1 MKYAKMTVEFMEFFQ
16 IGFDYAESSWYIET
30 ADGEE
35 LISFEKACYFNYKN
49 LQELVD
55 NFELSHQLAFDMVDD
70 IQGVNTLIDDMVN
83 IYAA

>member
-1 MKYAKMTVEFMEFFQ
+1 MKYAKMTVEFVEFFQ
-16 IGFDYAESSWYIET
+16 IGFDYAKSSWYVET
-30 ADGEE
+30 ADGNE

-55 NFELSHQLAFDMVDD
+55 NFELSHSLAFEMVDD
-70 IQGVNTLIDDMVN
+70 IHGVNALIDDMVN